1 MGKYS
6 SNVYVFSMKQ
16 EKAREIQTQGQS
28 QIFSVVIAT

>member
-1 MGKYS
+1 MRKS
-6 SNVYVFSMKQ
+6 SSDVYVFSMKR